1 MLRKIYIKSSKKAII
16 HGFETLYKS
25 REFKREIIK
34 MGISCFQLNI
44 LALTTQKNAISKEMT
59 AISDQR
65 ELVTGQMNSIITST
79 TEWYKDKNV
88 KILEAK
94 DNQLDMEL
102 GQLETQLKDIE
113 SKMESFEK
121 QRDNNIKNGVAK
133 LA

>member
-1 MLRKIYIKSSKKAII
+1 
-16 HGFETLYKS
+16 
-25 REFKREIIK
+25 

-44 LALTTQKNAISKEMT
+44 LAMTSQKNAISKKMT

-65 ELVTGQMNSIITST
+65 ELLSGQMNSIINSN

-88 KILEAK
+88 KILESK
-94 DNQLDMEL
+94 DNQLDLEL

-113 SKMESFEK
+113 SKLESYEK
-121 QRDNNIKNGVAK
+121 QKDNNIKNGVAK